1 MSENTITAI
10 IPAPQAELV
19 ETSSTAAAA
28 QARARVEARYVMA
41 YRSPRDVDQART
53 RLLKACDRP
62 AFAAAAIYH
71 KPIGRGVEGPSI
83 RLAEE
88 AMRAMTNIDATVVSI
103 FDDATRRILRVSVT
117 DLEANLSF
125 DKDVTIEKT
134 VERRNPAKGANVIGQ
149 RINSTGEAVYIVAA
163 TDDELLNK
171 ENALVS
177 KALRTNG
184 LRVVPSDIIE
194 EAMARAR
201 KTMADGARKDPD
213 AARKKVLDAFASL
226 GVQAPALKTY
236 VGHDMT
242 ALTPDEHR
250 ELQALYTAIRDGET
264 TWQEAA
270 AYRAEQ
276 RGETTLSTT
285 ASVRE
290 RIAEKAAAARAEK
303 AGES

>member
-1 MSENTITAI
+1 MSDNTITAI
-10 IPAPQAELV
+10 MPAPPAEMV

-28 QARARVEARYVMA
+28 QARARVESRYVMA
-41 YRSPRDVDQART
+41 YRNPRDVDQART

-88 AMRAMTNIDATVVSI
+88 AMRAMTNIDATAMAI
-103 FDDATRRILRVSVT
+103 FDDATRRIIRVTVT

-125 DKDVTIEKT
+125 DKDVTVEKT
-134 VERRNPAKGANVIGQ
+134 VERRNPSKGANVIGQ
-149 RINSTGEAVYIVAA
+149 RVNSTGEAVYIVAA

-184 LRVVPSDIIE
+184 LRVIPSDIIE

-201 KTMADGARKDPD
+201 KTMADGAKKDPD
-213 AARKKVLDAFASL
+213 TTRKKVIDAFASI

-270 AYRAEQ
+270 AHRAEQ
-276 RGETTLSTT
+276 RGEAPAAATNGT
-285 ASVRE
+285 RD
-290 RIAEKAAAARAEK
+290 RIAEAAAKVRAER
-303 AGES
+303 GEA